1 MKGRAALSLLT
12 LLLLASLV
20 APAADQ
26 TDAAV
31 RGVERHYNRVSTLE
45 AEFVQRHTLGA
56 TTLVESG
63 RVYFRKGGRMRWEYE
78 SPEAT
83 LFLADGE
90 FAYLYVPNEKQ
101 VRRHSIKQS
110 PDWQA
115 AFALL
120 LGRVDLKRMFGRLEL
135 VEVHHLDSPARM
147 QLRGQARSAKQP
159 FTEVWF
165 DLNDAYQVLRIEIRQ
180 RDGGLMEFHFRNW
193 RENHPLSPDLFRLS
207 VPPGTAWIDEGAP

>member
-1 MKGRAALSLLT
+1 MSRRILLPFFAM
-12 LLLLASLV
+12 LLATPV
-20 APAADQ
+20 ALAMDA

-31 RGVERHYNRVSTLE
+31 RRVEQHYNRISTLE

-78 SPEAT
+78 SPEAK

-90 FAYLYVPNEKQ
+90 FAYLYVPQERQ
-101 VRRHSIKQS
+101 VRRQSIKQS

-120 LGRVDLKRMFGRLEL
+120 VGRMNLKRMFGRLEL

-193 RENHPLSPDLFRLS
+193 RENQPLSPDLFRLS
-207 VPPGTAWIDEGAP
+207 VPPGTAWVDEGAP

>member
-1 MKGRAALSLLT
+1 MRRRILLSSV
-12 LLLLASLV
+12 LLLAAV
-20 APAADQ
+20 FTAPAADEV
-26 TDAAV
+26 DAAV
-31 RGVERHYNRVSTLE
+31 RGLERHYNRVSTLE

-63 RVYFRKGGRMRWEYE
+63 RVYFRKGSRMRWEYE
-78 SPEAT
+78 SPEPK

-90 FAYLYVPNEKQ
+90 FAYLYVPQEKQ
-101 VRRHSIKQS
+101 VRRQSIKQS

-120 LGRVDLKRMFGRLEL
+120 VGRMNLKRMFGRIEL

-165 DLNDAYQVLRIEIRQ
+165 DLNDAYQVLRIEVRQ

-193 RENHPLSPDLFRLS
+193 RENRPLSPDLFRLS
-207 VPPGTAWIDEGAP
+207 VPPGTAWVDEGAP

>member
-1 MKGRAALSLLT
+1 MSRRILLPFFAM
-12 LLLLASLV
+12 LLATPV
-20 APAADQ
+20 ALAMDA

-31 RGVERHYNRVSTLE
+31 RRVEQHYNRISTLE

-78 SPEAT
+78 SPEAK

-90 FAYLYVPNEKQ
+90 FAYLYVPQERQ
-101 VRRHSIKQS
+101 VRRQSIKQS

-120 LGRVDLKRMFGRLEL
+120 VGRMNLKRMFGRLEL

-193 RENHPLSPDLFRLS
+193 RENRPLSPDLFRLS
-207 VPPGTAWIDEGAP
+207 VPPGTAWVDEGAP